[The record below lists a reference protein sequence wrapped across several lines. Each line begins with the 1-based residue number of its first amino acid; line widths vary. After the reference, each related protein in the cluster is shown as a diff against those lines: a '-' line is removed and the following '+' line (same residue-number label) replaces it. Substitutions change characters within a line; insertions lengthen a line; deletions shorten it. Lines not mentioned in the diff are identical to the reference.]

1 MLNIEQYRLPNGHLE
16 ALLKQTKTEKR
27 KKRIKGKFIKGPLC
41 LLWFSRA
48 IKVSYG
54 AGCLGL
60 VLWHLAGMNKDGSL
74 TVSLP
79 NKIVEATGIKRDTKR
94 RALIGLERAG
104 LIKVSGKSGASPIV
118 TIIVQEE

>member
-1 MLNIEQYRLPNGHLE
+1 MLDIEQYRLPDAYIDGLF
-16 ALLKQTKTEKR
+16 KQSKTKNRT
-27 KKRIKGKFIKGPLC
+27 KRIKGKFIKGPLC

-48 IKVSYG
+48 IGVSYG

-60 VLWHLAGMNKDGSL
+60 VLWFLVGMNKDGSL

-79 NKIVEATGIKRDTKR
+79 NRIVEATGITKDTKR
-94 RALIGLERAG
+94 RALQGLEKAG

-118 TIIVQEE
+118 TIIAQEE